1 MLYNIF
7 DHESIQE
14 YTFIIYPVINS
25 ITTSF

>member
-7 DHESIQE
+7 ESIQE